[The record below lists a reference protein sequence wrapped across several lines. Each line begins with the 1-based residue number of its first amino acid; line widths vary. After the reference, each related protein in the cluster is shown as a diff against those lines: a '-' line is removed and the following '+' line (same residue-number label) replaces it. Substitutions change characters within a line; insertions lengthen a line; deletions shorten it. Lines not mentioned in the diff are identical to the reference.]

1 MRGRPVGSRG
11 RPIGSRGC
19 PQDPRRSRGHFHHTL
34 IPSPFDDQG
43 SGMKATTNLSKLH
56 LLGSE
61 ASLQSPPTWNLINNN
76 NKRILF
82 MISSFFNQLYNSPYG
97 RSPKPFFL
105 DGVLKD
111 MWVGEGEWYTFSK
124 SYLPSILPGTFRNV
138 SIWLHS
144 SRSPGNMIEFTIL
157 NYIKRSSLVRTLSHI
172 KASLPLPRG
181 RVPEASS
188 QQRSDMANPSKS

>member
-1 MRGRPVGSRG
+1 MKNNRVPGGQGVGQQGPRVLRGRPVGSRG

-97 RSPKPFFL
+97 RSPKPFFF
-105 DGVLKD
+105 GRCPKGY
-111 MWVGEGEWYTFSK
+111 VGG
-124 SYLPSILPGTFRNV
+124 
-138 SIWLHS
+138 
-144 SRSPGNMIEFTIL
+144 
-157 NYIKRSSLVRTLSHI
+157 
-172 KASLPLPRG
+172 
-181 RVPEASS
+181 
-188 QQRSDMANPSKS
+188 